1 MVAGEAADDAIARAR
16 CLPGLRVGLHVVVA
30 DGTPVLPAE
39 QIPELV
45 DADGRLSERLWRVGL
60 RAFFDA
66 GARRQLEA
74 EIHAQFDAFRETGL
88 GLDHVNAHHHM
99 HLHPTVNEIVLRVG
113 KDHGVRAV
121 RLPHEPPLR
130 EAARVGTALFLA
142 PWVRLLRR
150 RLRRAGLR
158 SNDFLFGLH
167 DSGRMCTER
176 VLEILSR
183 LPDGVS
189 EIFFHPGAGAR
200 PDPELEALTS
210 PAVAAAVEA
219 SGADLI
225 AYADLEA
232 GGP

>member
-1 MVAGEAADDAIARAR
+1 MVAGEAAGDAIARAR
-16 CLPGLRVGLHVVVA
+16 WLPGLRVGLHVVVA
-30 DGTPVLPAE
+30 DGAPVLSAE

-45 DADGRLSERLWRVGL
+45 DVDGRLSERLWRVGL
-60 RAFFDA
+60 RVFFDV

-74 EIHAQFDAFRETGL
+74 EIRAQFDAFRETGL
-88 GLDHVNAHHHM
+88 ALDHVNAHHHM

-113 KDHGVRAV
+113 KDHGVDAV
-121 RLPHEPPLR
+121 RLPDEPPLL
-130 EAARVGTALFLA
+130 EATRVGTALFLA
-142 PWVRLLRR
+142 PWVHLLRR
-150 RLRRAGLR
+150 RLRRAGVR

-167 DSGRMCTER
+167 DSGRMRTER

-189 EIFFHPGAGAR
+189 EIFFHPGAEAR

-225 AYADLEA
+225 AYADL
-232 GGP
+232 

>member
-1 MVAGEAADDAIARAR
+1 MVAGEAAGDAIARAR

-74 EIHAQFDAFRETGL
+74 GIRAQFAAFRETGL
-88 GLDHVNAHHHM
+88 ALDHVNAHHHM

-113 KDHGVRAV
+113 
-121 RLPHEPPLR
+121 
-130 EAARVGTALFLA
+130 TALFLA

-150 RLRRAGLR
+150 RLRRAGVR

-167 DSGRMCTER
+167 DSGRMRTER

-189 EIFFHPGAGAR
+189 EIFFHPGAEAR

-225 AYADLEA
+225 AYTDLEA

>member
-1 MVAGEAADDAIARAR
+1 MVAGQAADDAIVRAER
-16 CLPGLRVGLHVVVA
+16 LPGLRVGLHVVVA
-30 DGTPVLPAE
+30 YGAPVLPAE
-39 QIPELV
+39 QIPKLV

-74 EIHAQFDAFRETGL
+74 EIRAQFDAFRETGL
-88 GLDHVNAHHHM
+88 ALDHVNAHHHM

-113 KDHGVRAV
+113 KDHGVHAV
-121 RLPHEPPLR
+121 RLPNEPPLPGAMR
-130 EAARVGTALFLA
+130 AGAALFLA
-142 PWVRLLRR
+142 PWVHLLRR
-150 RLRRAGLR
+150 RLRRAGVR

-167 DSGRMCTER
+167 DSGRMRTER
-176 VLEILSR
+176 LLEIVSR

-189 EIFFHPGAGAR
+189 EIFFHPGAGTP
-200 PDPELEALTS
+200 PDAELEALTS
-210 PAVAAAVEA
+210 SAVAAAVEA

-232 GGP
+232 QGH